1 MTLVNIVER
10 LPGSEQDV
18 RVIVRGVAYE
28 LGVATCRYLGRPSL
42 ELVDVETGRVA
53 SWVMGSPRSAGN
65 LGEAK

>member
-10 LPGSEQDV
+10 LPRSEQDV

-42 ELVDVETGRVA
+42 ELGRRRDR
-53 SWVMGSPRSAGN
+53 PRRPRG
-65 LGEAK
+65 